1 MDGVVLKQ
9 FVNPEQFSMLKD
21 AEFVDLVITTDN
33 CSDKIRLYPMK
44 TINEY
49 F

>member
-9 FVNPEQFSMLKD
+9 FVDPEQFAMIKD

-33 CSDKIRLYPMK
+33 CSDKIRLYPTK